1 MDNQETQGL
10 GGIGTL
16 KSTADLSG
24 TVSDVT
30 GGNPTGTTYKNG
42 SGLFV
47 THGADGYFAVAG
59 SNALVLGVLNGTPK
73 AGQAAPID
81 TVRGLCVSVVS
92 GAAFAI
98 GSAIV
103 SDMNGAAIAATSGAQ
118 LVCAIALQ
126 TSLAAGQ
133 IVKVMLLDS
142 YIA

>member
-1 MDNQETQGL
+1 MENNETQGL

-24 TVSDVT
+24 TLTDVT

-47 THGADGYFAVAG
+47 THGAADHFAVAG
-59 SNALVLGVLNGTPK
+59 LNALVLGVLNGTPK
-73 AGQAAPID
+73 AEQAAPID
-81 TVRGLCVSVVS
+81 TVRGLAVSVVS

-98 GSAIV
+98 G
-103 SDMNGAAIAATSGAQ
+103 AAIQSDANG
-118 LVCAIALQ
+118 CAIAGSGAAQLICAVALQ
-126 TSLAAGQ
+126 ASLAAGQ

-142 YIA
+142 YVA